1 MVDDEE
7 MLAGMKALMNP
18 HDKDSLCNDM
28 LNTRSVR
35 DSASLLRLMIRPQKC
50 VQEVVGKNCRC
61 KKCDFRRGRYTTT
74 ADYA

>member
-35 DSASLLRLMIRPQKC
+35 DSASLLRLMIRPFA
-50 VQEVVGKNCRC
+50 V
-61 KKCDFRRGRYTTT
+61 
-74 ADYA
+74 